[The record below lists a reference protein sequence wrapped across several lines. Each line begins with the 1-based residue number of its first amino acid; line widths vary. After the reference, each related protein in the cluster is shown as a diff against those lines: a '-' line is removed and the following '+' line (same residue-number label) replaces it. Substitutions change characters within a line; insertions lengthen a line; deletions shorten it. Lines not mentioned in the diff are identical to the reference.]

1 VQIIEH
7 RKDIFG
13 SNITTGSRLALPSL
27 GERAMCE
34 KGDETEETIQRYRR
48 IAWTIMDQVT
58 VGRTKEL
65 VTDSLAQKDALHP
78 K

>member
-1 VQIIEH
+1 VQIIEN

-13 SNITTGSRLALPSL
+13 SNITTGGRLAFASVR
-27 GERAMCE
+27 ERAMCE
-34 KGDETEETIQRYRR
+34 KCDEIEETIQRYRW
-48 IAWTIMDQVT
+48 IEPTIMDQVT

-65 VTDSLAQKDALHP
+65 VADSLPQKDALHP

>member
-1 VQIIEH
+1 
-7 RKDIFG
+7 
-13 SNITTGSRLALPSL
+13 
-27 GERAMCE
+27 MCE